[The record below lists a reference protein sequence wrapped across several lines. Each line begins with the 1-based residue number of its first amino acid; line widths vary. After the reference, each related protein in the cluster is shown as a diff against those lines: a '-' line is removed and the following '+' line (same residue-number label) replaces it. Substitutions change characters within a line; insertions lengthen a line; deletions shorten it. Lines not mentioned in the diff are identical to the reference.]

1 MKLAAPEVEG
11 FGVVRELFAEGDG
24 EGVDALLALF
34 FDFEQTGLFEDA
46 EVLGDIVGRD
56 VEGFAQL
63 RHGLRTSDE
72 LAHEAQTR
80 RLAQRTHGA
89 EAVE

>member
-1 MKLAAPEVEG
+1 MKLAAAEIERL
-11 FGVVRELFAEGDG
+11 GVVGELLAKGGG

-34 FDFEQTGLFEDA
+34 FDFDQSGLFEDA
-46 EVLGDIVGRD
+46 EVLGNVVRCDAQRVT
-56 VEGFAQL
+56 QL

>member
-1 MKLAAPEVEG
+1 MKLAAAEVEG
-11 FGVVRELFAEGDG
+11 LGVVRKLFAEGGG

-46 EVLGDIVGRD
+46 EMLGDVVWRD
-56 VEGFAQL
+56 VEGFTQL
-63 RHGLRTSDE
+63 GDGLRPGDE
-72 LAHEAQTR
+72 LAHEAQTC